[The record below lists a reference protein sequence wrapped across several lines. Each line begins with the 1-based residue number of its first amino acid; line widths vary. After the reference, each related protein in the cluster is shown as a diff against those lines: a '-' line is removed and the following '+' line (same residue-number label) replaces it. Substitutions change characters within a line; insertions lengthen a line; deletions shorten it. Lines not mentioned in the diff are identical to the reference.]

1 MSQLDTEQVLAQ
13 LNDTIQKAVTNSSYT
28 MSPPSRSIYS
38 PENLDPTI
46 KHVIPLKAPV
56 RNILPRSKGFG
67 QVATWRKLTSALSP
81 SLATSPAGTGT
92 RLGFADA
99 GQPNQ
104 TTQTYVLAT
113 AAYKNIGRDVE
124 LGRQALASNRG
135 GSLDDMRQHEEFVK
149 SVEVILGEEDIIL
162 NGNATLTST
171 EFDGFA
177 TSFTTNSGTAGYV
190 TSSGIGSYS
199 RALFNLGAE
208 MPTHFVSNP
217 RQNQALADDLQ
228 GAGSIQRI
236 VVDSQGSATG
246 GVNLERI
253 VNPVSGNL
261 IQTVVSRY
269 SFNWGYLL
277 TVSDATGQN
286 WLEMSDLEPLSV
298 YDVPTA
304 NHSIVSRVYE
314 TTVLKVVAENFQY
327 KVGGL
332 SLT

>member
-1 MSQLDTEQVLAQ
+1 MNNSQDPQALISQLQDVLA
-13 LNDTIQKAVTNSSYT
+13 KAVTNSTYT

-46 KHVIPLKAPV
+46 KHVVPLTAPT

-67 QVATWRKLTSALSP
+67 QVATWRKLTSRLDPQAG
-81 SLATSPAGTGT
+81 GTGT

-99 GQPNQ
+99 GQPTQ

-135 GSLDDMRQHEEFVK
+135 GNLEDMRQHEEFIK
-149 SVEVILGEEDIIL
+149 MKEVLLGEEDIIL
-162 NGNATLTST
+162 NGDTAVTAL

-177 TSFTTNSGTAGYV
+177 KSFTTNSGTAGYI
-190 TSSGIGSYS
+190 TSSGVGVAARTLYG
-199 RALFNLGAE
+199 LGAE
-208 MPTHFVSNP
+208 MPTHFEANA
-217 RQNQALADDLQ
+217 RQMQALADDLQ
-228 GAGSIQRI
+228 GTGSIQRI
-236 VVDSQGSATG
+236 VVDNQGAAIG
-246 GVNLERI
+246 GARLDKI

-261 IQTVVSRY
+261 IQTVASRY
-269 SFNWGYLL
+269 TGSWGYLL
-277 TVSDATGQN
+277 TVSDVAGGQN
-286 WLEMSDLEPLSV
+286 WLEMEDLEAMSV

-314 TTVLKVVAENFQY
+314 TTVLKVIAEQYQY
-327 KVGGL
+327 KWGGL

>member
-1 MSQLDTEQVLAQ
+1 MTEAEQILSEVDSRIA
-13 LNDTIQKAVTNSSYT
+13 KAVTNSTYT
-28 MSPPSRSIYS
+28 MSPPSRSIYA
-38 PENLDPTI
+38 PENLDPSI
-46 KHVIPLKAPV
+46 KHVVPMVAPV

-67 QVATWRKLTSALSP
+67 QVATWRKLTSRLDPQAG
-81 SLATSPAGTGT
+81 GTGV

-135 GSLDDMRQHEEFVK
+135 GNIDDMRAHEELIK
-149 SVEVILGEEDIIL
+149 ATEVILGEEDILL
-162 NGNATLTST
+162 NGDTAVTST

-177 TSFTTNSGTAGYV
+177 KSFTTNSGTMGYA
-190 TSSGIGSYS
+190 TASGVGVGARTVYN
-199 RALFNLGAE
+199 AGAE
-208 MPTHFVSNP
+208 QATHFVANP
-217 RQNQALADDLQ
+217 RQMQALADDLT

-236 VVDSQGSATG
+236 TVDQQGAAIG
-246 GVNLERI
+246 GVHLSKI
-253 VNPVSGNL
+253 VNPVTGGM
-261 IQTVVSRY
+261 ITTVASRY
-269 SFNWGYLL
+269 AGAWGYLL
-277 TVSDATGQN
+277 CVTDVTGQN
-286 WLEMSDLEPLSV
+286 WLEVEDLEALSV

-314 TTVLKVVAENFQY
+314 TSVLKVIAENYQY
-327 KVGGL
+327 KWGGL